1 MATRVRLVGNR
12 EVLINEPPRP
22 DTFDGLGDR
31 IEYMLTHTLY
41 SILAAMGEGIGVF
54 AASILVKFLELI
66 EPEVVDYLSP
76 IIDDILALPGLPA
89 GFRETLEK
97 LKAPQGQVGGALLN
111 SVVGGAG
118 GQAAGSIVSA
128 LLAPVIFEIQKQTH
142 PQRPSI
148 ADAFAMWYR
157 GYPDT
162 EIIKEW
168 LLESGWSEEAI
179 IAYEELARARPGV
192 GDLLQYYLRTTKSPE
207 GAREELSKRG
217 FSGED
222 IDKLMELAKLIPG
235 PSDLIR
241 MAVREAFNP
250 QAIEQFDLDQEFP
263 PEFAEWMQ
271 RQGYSEDW
279 ARKFWISHWQL
290 PSLTMGYEMLHR
302 GIIDEDT
309 MRLLIKTADISPFW
323 RDKLIQISYSPY
335 TRVDVRR
342 MYAAGVLGEADVY
355 ANYRDLGYDHEHA
368 LNLTA
373 WTVAE
378 YQARERDLTKT
389 DILTAYRERRIR
401 REQAVEYLTQLG
413 YAEDEVEV
421 LLSRED
427 YRLELEVEKEVKKT
441 VKTLYVNHQID
452 VTDVYA
458 ELGAIDLNSDEIAAL
473 LRLWDIERNRK
484 TERPTVSQLRDMYL
498 KSIIDESTLRKELAG
513 HGYSDKYID
522 WFIKLWTPGVGS

>member
-1 MATRVRLVGNR
+1 MATRIRITGNR
-12 EVLINEPPRP
+12 EVVIQEPPKPQEFR
-22 DTFDGLGDR
+22 GLGDR
-31 IEYMLTHTLY
+31 IEYMFVHTLY
-41 SILAAMGEGIGVF
+41 SILEALGEGIGVF
-54 AASILVKFLELI
+54 AASILVKFLEI
-66 EPEVVDYLSP
+66 VEPEIVDYFSP
-76 IIDDILALPGLPA
+76 ILDEILSIPGLPD
-89 GFRETLEK
+89 GFRQTLEK
-97 LKAPQGQVGGALLN
+97 LRTPEGQVGGALLN
-111 SVVGGAG
+111 SIVGGAG

-162 EIIKEW
+162 ETIREW
-168 LLESGWSEEAI
+168 LLESGWPEEAI
-179 IAYEELARARPGV
+179 IAYEALARARPGV

-207 GAREELSKRG
+207 GAREELIKRG

-222 IDKLMELAKLIPG
+222 VDKLMELTKLIPS

-241 MAVREAFNP
+241 MAIREAFNP
-250 QAIEQFDLDQEFP
+250 TAIAEFNLDQEFP

-279 ARKFWISHWQL
+279 ARKFWIAHWQL
-290 PSLTMGYEMLHR
+290 PSLQMGYEMLHR

-323 RDKLIQISYSPY
+323 RDKLIQISYHPY

-342 MYAAGVLGEADVY
+342 MYAAGVLNEKDVY
-355 ANYRDLGYDHEHA
+355 RNYRDLGYDHEHA

-378 YQARERDLTKT
+378 YQAQQRDLSKT
-389 DILTAYRERRIR
+389 DILIAYRERRLNR
-401 REQAVEYLTQLG
+401 NQAFQHLADLG
-413 YAEDEVEV
+413 YDDDEIEV

-427 YRLELEVEKEVKKT
+427 YRLEREYENEVKKT

-452 VTDVYA
+452 VSEVFA
-458 ELGAIDLNSDEIAAL
+458 ELGNLDLTSHEIESL

-484 TERPTVSQLRDMYL
+484 TQRPTVSQLRDMYL
-498 KSIIDESTLRKELAG
+498 KSIIDEDTLREELAG

-522 WFIKLWTPGVGS
+522 WYIKLWTPGATS